1 MFSLGHKLIGDN
13 GPRHICHARS
23 FVKPQRVFVNQITFK
38 TTLLCLLIPFRE
50 SEAFQEHVR
59 TYLHGQTRRT

>member
-1 MFSLGHKLIGDN
+1 
-13 GPRHICHARS
+13 
-23 FVKPQRVFVNQITFK
+23 VNQITFK

-50 SEAFQEHVR
+50 TEAFPEHVR